1 MPSTKLQYAEQIM
14 RIISKGDI
22 QKDFPFDER
31 EIIRYIDQVRDDLL
45 TQEILADYKKNGTY
59 TLAGDYVFSYFDI
72 PIVLDADRGNAPYA
86 ELPSRVL
93 KLPEDRG
100 VFQVSLMTSINY
112 AMIPLRAGTVS
123 LRSGLPQGRIQGRTG
138 YHIEGQRV
146 YIVVNTPANP
156 TDLTLHMRLVST
168 SEGVDNDAFLPI
180 PPNLEARMIELVLAR
195 FGVVN
200 PDKIT
205 DESTPPG
212 RPTQ

>member
-14 RIISKGDI
+14 RILSKGDI

-59 TLAGDYVFSYFDI
+59 TLAGDYVFSYFNI
-72 PIVLDADRGNAPYA
+72 PILLDTDRANLPYA

-100 VFQVSLMTSINY
+100 VFQVSLMSNINY

-123 LRSGLPQGRIQGRTG
+123 LRSGLPQSRIQGRAG
-138 YHIEGQRV
+138 YHLEGQRV
-146 YIVVNTPANP
+146 YIVVNTPTNP
-156 TDLTLHMRLVST
+156 TSLTLHMRLVST
-168 SEGVDNDAFLPI
+168 SEGVENSSFLPI
-180 PPNLEARMIELVLAR
+180 PPNLEARMIELVLVR

-205 DESTPPG
+205 DESTPNG
-212 RPTQ
+212 RATQ